1 MRKHTHT
8 HKQQIWVQKNFNWYS
23 IKVKVN
29 VWNMKC
35 VNFPLCRN
43 IHISLSVFSLRLS
56 CYRTAAVVLR
66 LQRLTFPFLWCFQPT
81 VFWRAK
87 ASLCVYQE
95 DYNLLCSWKQKKDLA
110 APIICSLFLT
120 IKAWRNKYP
129 KTAGWWYT
137 VPFPVSSRCPL
148 PTNRPHSASV
158 PTAPTQK
165 TVYCH
170 NAAGENIPPLMGHLF
185 F

>member
-1 MRKHTHT
+1 M
-8 HKQQIWVQKNFNWYS
+8 W
-23 IKVKVN
+23 VKVN
-29 VWNMKC
+29 VWNKKC
-35 VNFPLCRN
+35 VNFPLCR
-43 IHISLSVFSLRLS
+43 HTPISPSLFSLKLS
-56 CYRTAAVVLR
+56 CYWTAAVVLT
-66 LQRLTFPFLWCFQPT
+66 LQRLTSPFLWCFQPT

-87 ASLCVYQE
+87 ASLCVYPE
-95 DYNLLCSWKQKKDLA
+95 DYNLLRSWKQKKDLA

-137 VPFPVSSRCPL
+137 APFPVTSRCLL

-170 NAAGENIPPLMGHLF
+170 NAAGGEYSSTHGPFIFLNAERNFYWITAERS
-185 F
+185 